1 MPQLLYAFE
10 ESISNQGEWKHFSR
24 IGVQGHK
31 AVLSF
36 QALPRTRDARDK
48 RKSRPPHLATSFDLP
63 RVSFENPLS
72 SSHDPHVEHQK
83 GEEILSVNL

>member
-1 MPQLLYAFE
+1 MPQLLCAFE

-48 RKSRPPHLATSFDLP
+48 RKSRDHPAWHLPSTCLASLSRTHC
-63 RVSFENPLS
+63 RPLMI
-72 SSHDPHVEHQK
+72 HM
-83 GEEILSVNL
+83 LSTERGKKSYL